1 MPWFVHQK
9 ASGLRIRAWVRLLA
23 IIALVSAHA
32 AVLAAI
38 GVGRSTPIAVDA
50 IEIAIDTTSNAQPEG
65 ANSPPEPEPAPQQ
78 EPKQPPEPELPPNAP
93 EPEPEAPLT
102 APEPEP
108 PKQEPPPKPEPKAT
122 KTSAAELERLRE
134 RREQA
139 EQRAVAADQRR
150 QLAAAE
156 VAQAKASFGAIVAA
170 RIDAAKFYPAEARN
184 NGIVGSVGVRF
195 SIGAD
200 GRVTNAILTRS
211 SGSTILDAAALQI
224 FKSLQAPIPPGG
236 AFSGAI
242 NIRYS
247 LGRS

>member
-78 EPKQPPEPELPPNAP
+78 EPEQPPEPEPPP
-93 EPEPEAPLT
+93 T

-108 PKQEPPPKPEPKAT
+108 RKEEPAPKPEPKAT
-122 KTSAAELERLRE
+122 KPSDSELERLRE
-134 RREQA
+134 RRAQA
-139 EQRAVAADQRR
+139 QQRAVAADQRR

-156 VAQAKASFGAIVAA
+156 AAQAKASFGAIVAA